1 MYLFRNKASFYGG
14 AAGFHVLTISTFDF
28 HENRRS
34 EIHIFLT
41 RVNKFLPE
49 FSAFTDRFR

>member
-1 MYLFRNKASFYGG
+1 MA
-14 AAGFHVLTISTFDF
+14 LTKCDF

-41 RVNKFLPE
+41 RVNKFLPV
-49 FSAFTDRFR
+49 FSVFTDRFRWNSA